1 MAIELGQIVDA
12 LGGSLD
18 GGERSMR
25 IERIAPLEN
34 ATPDCIS
41 FLSNLRYAGQLA
53 TSQAGC
59 VIVAPAMRTAA
70 LARGACIVTE
80 NPYAYFARVTQMWQ
94 AQQPQPWPTGVHPT
108 AVVHPEAHV
117 HPEASIG
124 PLCVVERG
132 AVVGAG
138 TVLSSRVSVG
148 YDCRIG
154 ARCLLHSGVVI
165 GADGFGFAQQQGQ
178 WLKIAQ
184 LGAVRIGDDVEIGA
198 NTCIDRGA
206 LEDTVIGDGVKIDNL
221 VQIAHN
227 VQVGAH
233 TVIAGN
239 TGIAGSAKIG
249 AYCSIGG
256 ASNILGHLQI
266 ADGTSISP
274 TSMVTRSIHKPDLY
288 TGIFPLQTNAEWE
301 KNAASLKQLHQLRE
315 RIKKLE
321 KALSASTQSKEKI

>member
-1 MAIELGQIVDA
+1 MAIELGHIVDA
-12 LGGSLD
+12 LGGSLE
-18 GGERSMR
+18 GGARSMR

-80 NPYAYFARVTQMWQ
+80 NPYAYFARLTQMWQ